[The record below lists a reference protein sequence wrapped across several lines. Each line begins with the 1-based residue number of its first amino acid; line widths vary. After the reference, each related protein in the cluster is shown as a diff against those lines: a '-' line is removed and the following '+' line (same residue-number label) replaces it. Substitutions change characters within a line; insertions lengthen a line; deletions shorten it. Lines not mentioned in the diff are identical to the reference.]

1 MASPFCAQ
9 NMLPYSV
16 LLFFLRLLKAGQGS
30 IASREVKD
38 KWLLL
43 NKHTQKKVASCDYRY
58 PKDRFLIAPADSCF
72 IF

>member
-16 LLFFLRLLKAGQGS
+16 LLFFFRLLKAGQGS
-30 IASREVKD
+30 ISSREVKD

-43 NKHTQKKVASCDYRY
+43 NKHKQKK
-58 PKDRFLIAPADSCF
+58 
-72 IF
+72 